1 MQHAL
6 DARDRAILSALLE
19 DGRLSQVELAER
31 VPLSPTAIAR
41 RIKALEEAGVIE
53 GYQARI
59 NRRAMGLEMTALV
72 FISLQNQT
80 EQRLEA
86 FEAAVL
92 ASPSVIGCQMMSG
105 EDDYV
110 LTVLARDLA
119 DYERIHKQELSRLP
133 GVTRLRS
140 SFVLRDVTSRPMPMS
155 ALDPRD
161 APRGERAR
169 GRSPTTRDTRSRR

>member
-1 MQHAL
+1 MSHEL
-6 DARDRAILSALLE
+6 DARDRAIVAALLE
-19 DGRLSQVELAER
+19 DGRLSQVQLAER

-41 RIKALEEAGVIE
+41 RIRALEEAGVIE

-59 NRRAMGLEMTALV
+59 NRRAMGLEMTVFV

-80 EQRLEA
+80 EERLDP
-86 FEAAVL
+86 FEAAVR
-92 ASPSVIGCQMMSG
+92 AAPSIIGCQLMSG

-140 SFVLRDVTSRPMPMS
+140 SFVLRDVKSRPIPAS
-155 ALDPRD
+155 AL
-161 APRGERAR
+161 APLRPA
-169 GRSPTTRDTRSRR
+169 SSKA

>member
-1 MQHAL
+1 MENGL
-6 DARDRAILSALLE
+6 DTLDRAILAALLD

-41 RIKALEEAGVIE
+41 RIKAMEEAGIIE

-59 NRRAMGLEMTALV
+59 DRRAIGLEMTVLI
-72 FISLQNQT
+72 FISLQNQS

-86 FEAAVL
+86 FEAAV
-92 ASPSVIGCQMMSG
+92 ASSPSVIGCQLMSG

-119 DYERIHKQELSRLP
+119 DFERIHKQELQRLP

-140 SFVLRDVTSRPMPMS
+140 SFVLRDVKSRPLPAAALS
-155 ALDPRD
+155 A
-161 APRGERAR
+161 AR
-169 GRSPTTRDTRSRR
+169 PASRR